1 MKKSK
6 YKNTDNPNRAKDT
19 EFSKFRAVMAK
30 LEYELAQR
38 EKNKKANREQ
48 KTFVPKRH
56 KRDDDHT
63 EDLKGAR

>member
-48 KTFVPKRH
+48 KNFAPKRH